1 MTAILAILTIAV
13 LIILDLVK
21 HSKENRAPAPVQ
33 PRFRSGSV
41 SSLVIERYFHPGH
54 CWVLVHGNDPAI
66 VGIDDFSQRLIGEL
80 DAVDLPAPGDVLRQ
94 GEPFITLHR
103 GYRLLTQVAPIS
115 GTILNVNE
123 KLNST
128 PWRVNR
134 SPYEKGWIARIKP
147 SNLSIDLSNLLK
159 GSVAERWQDAIRS
172 QLFRWFTP
180 NIGPVLQDGGTFVEN
195 IGDLL
200 TDDEW
205 LRIKHEFF
213 PNVHTTAH
221 NKGVSS

>member
-1 MTAILAILTIAV
+1 MTVILAILTIIV

-21 HSKENRAPAPVQ
+21 HSKEEKAPAPVQ
-33 PRFRSGSV
+33 PRFRSGSAC
-41 SSLVIERYFHPGH
+41 SLVIERYFHPGH
-54 CWVLVHGNDPAI
+54 CWVLVHENDPAI

-80 DAVDLPAPGDVLRQ
+80 DAIDLPAPGSVVRQ
-94 GEPFITLHR
+94 GEPLITLHR
-103 GYRLLTQVAPIS
+103 GYRSLTQVAPIS
-115 GTILNVNE
+115 GTVQNVNE
-123 KLNST
+123 KLFSS
-128 PWRVNR
+128 PWKVNR
-134 SPYEKGWIARIKP
+134 SPYEKGWVARLKP
-147 SNLSIDLSNLLK
+147 SNLSIDLSNLMK
-159 GSVAERWQDAIRS
+159 GAIAERWQDGVRS
-172 QLFRWFTP
+172 QLFSWFTP

-205 LRIKHEFF
+205 LKVKHEFF